1 MVASSS
7 CGRMIA
13 VAEPNWKYHRRA
25 AVMFE
30 IAFRDDGGVIITW
43 EGAVTGK
50 ELMDAFS
57 EIYATDEQ
65 IKRIAYQLIVLTKS
79 EEIMVTADE
88 LRRVA
93 ALDIRASKVNP
104 NMLVAVVGDRDIVFG
119 LARMWETFVDDA
131 PLKTKVFRNREDAE
145 DWLKLNLPQTR

>member
-1 MVASSS
+1 
-7 CGRMIA
+7 
-13 VAEPNWKYHRRA
+13 
-25 AVMFE
+25 MFE
-30 IAFRDDGGVIITW
+30 VTTRDDGGIILTW
-43 EGAVTGK
+43 EGPVTGK
-50 ELMDAFS
+50 ELIDAFS

-65 IKRIAYQLIVLTKS
+65 IKRIAYQLIVVTKS

-131 PLKTKVFRNREDAE
+131 PLKTGTFRTLEDAE
-145 DWLKLNLPQTR
+145 DWLKLNLPKTR